1 MRGLYLIMHG
11 LYLNYAQPLFNYAPA
26 FLFNV
31 IARLDRA
38 IGQTLRANR
47 NMTEKRQSETKGKDR
62 R

>member
-1 MRGLYLIMHG
+1 MHG
-11 LYLNYAQPLFNYAPA
+11 LYLNYAQTLFNYAPA

-47 NMTEKRQSETKGKDR
+47 NMTEKRQSETKGKKR